1 MASTIGH
8 CRIFP
13 HLCRSP
19 VPTFGNRSVS
29 ILATPSISNLGHSS
43 SSVLSSVC
51 PKFAPR
57 LLISPPHLLISPPPP
72 LLLPQCRFLHE
83 SRQRVTLIPGDGV
96 GPELMKEVKRV
107 LDKFSLPLGYDE
119 FSFSYQR
126 PEEDNDDPED
136 IKRAIVKNRYC
147 LAGHIT
153 PAKDAYLGTSLGIIS
168 SLDFFA
174 NVTYIK
180 HLEGIQTRIPGV
192 DIILVREQSEGEYKR
207 MEHSVW
213 SESSG
218 EAVEALKV
226 ITRNASHRI
235 VKFAFD
241 TAVKHKRKK
250 VTLVHKANIMKQGD
264 GMFLNT
270 GRKVAKL
277 FPHIQFEDMIIDNM
291 CMQMVWK
298 PQQFD
303 VVVTTNLYGNILEN
317 VGAGL
322 VGGVGVVPGED
333 WSHGQIMFG
342 MGVRHDGG
350 KIAGKGIANPTYM
363 FLSTSNMLRKL
374 LYYKQSEALKKAVL
388 DVLKEGKVLTKD
400 LKGTAT
406 TIQYTDAVLEKME
419 HNMLAPCEWRRGEE

>member
-1 MASTIGH
+1 MLH
-8 CRIFP
+8 
-13 HLCRSP
+13 
-19 VPTFGNRSVS
+19 PT
-29 ILATPSISNLGHSS
+29 
-43 SSVLSSVC
+43 
-51 PKFAPR
+51 
-57 LLISPPHLLISPPPP
+57 P
-72 LLLPQCRFLHE
+72 LLLPQSRFLHKA
-83 SRQRVTLIPGDGV
+83 QRITLIPGDGV
-96 GPELMKEVKRV
+96 GPELMKETRRI
-107 LDKFSLPLGYDE
+107 LDTMALPVVYDE

-126 PEEDNDDPED
+126 PEVDNDAPDD
-136 IKRAIVKNRYC
+136 IKQSIVDNKYC

-153 PAKDAYLGTSLGIIS
+153 PAKDAYLGSSLGIIS

-180 HLEGIQTRIPGV
+180 NLEGLKTRMSGV
-192 DIILVREQSEGEYKR
+192 DVILVREQSEGEYKR

-218 EAVEALKV
+218 EAVEALKI
-226 ITRNASHRI
+226 ITRDASHRI

-241 TAVKHKRKK
+241 TAIKHGRKK

-270 GRKVAKL
+270 GIKVAKL
-277 FPHIQFEDMIIDNM
+277 FPQVQFEDMIIDNM

-350 KIAGKGIANPTYM
+350 SLAGKGIANPTYM
-363 FLSTSNMLRKL
+363 FLSASNMLGKMQF
-374 LYYKQSEALKKAVL
+374 YKQSNALKKAVH
-388 DVLKEGKVLTKD
+388 DVIKEGKTLTKD
-400 LKGTAT
+400 LKGSAT
-406 TIQYTDAVLEKME
+406 TIQFTDAVLGKVEQ
-419 HNMLAPCEWRRGEE
+419 NMLA